1 MGPSAGG
8 IGVHVV
14 DGIYAN
20 ESEVSL
26 AVLWGSDL
34 TGDLV
39 AGAESKPA
47 DLGLRD
53 VDVVYAGR
61 FALRLEEA
69 VAVVGDGED
78 SAGEKVAAVLLG
90 NVLEESIEQGLASGA
105 GAVLEQAEL
114 AGHFEKLMIGL
125 FLEFGDIHRV
135 LRGNCVWSAGYSRK
149 SGREGWVAGRLFVP

>member
-8 IGVHVV
+8 IGVHII

-39 AGAESKPA
+39 AGAEAEPS

-53 VDVVYAGR
+53 VDIVDAGR
-61 FALRLEEA
+61 AALRLEKA
-69 VAVVGDGED
+69 VAVVGNGEYPT
-78 SAGEKVAAVLLG
+78 GEEVGAVLLG
-90 NVLEESIEQGLASGA
+90 DVLEEPVEQGLASGT
-105 GAVLEQAEL
+105 GAILEQA
-114 AGHFEKLMIGL
+114 
-125 FLEFGDIHRV
+125 
-135 LRGNCVWSAGYSRK
+135 
-149 SGREGWVAGRLFVP
+149 